1 MGGPEFTA
9 PQFATLEEMDS
20 WFDANFC
27 DIRRLLVVA
36 PTPDRDGFK
45 QEPEFS
51 MERLNKVAGAL
62 SPARFTKSEWMRK
75 EGNEAWYGP
84 RIAIVHRVWNELK
97 ARHDAVVN
105 DLNDQR
111 RKLEQVLSEQ
121 ERRLVDLRHEA
132 AALSE
137 KKEELSRKLDVT
149 RRTLTPIVLGWKKV
163 GILQWARDAVKSIRE
178 LLATELK

>member
-1 MGGPEFTA
+1 MGRQEFTA
-9 PQFATLEEMDS
+9 AQFATLEEMDS

-27 DIRRLLVVA
+27 DIRRRLIL
-36 PTPDRDGFK
+36 
-45 QEPEFS
+45 
-51 MERLNKVAGAL
+51 MERPVEGSSQSKLDEMARAI
-62 SPARFTKSEWMRK
+62 SPDLATKSEWMRK

-132 AALSE
+132 AALAE
-137 KKEELSRKLDVT
+137 KKEELSRKLDTT
-149 RRTLTPIVLGWKKV
+149 RRTLTLIVLGWKNV
-163 GILQWARDAVKSIRE
+163 GLLKWGRDVVKSIRE